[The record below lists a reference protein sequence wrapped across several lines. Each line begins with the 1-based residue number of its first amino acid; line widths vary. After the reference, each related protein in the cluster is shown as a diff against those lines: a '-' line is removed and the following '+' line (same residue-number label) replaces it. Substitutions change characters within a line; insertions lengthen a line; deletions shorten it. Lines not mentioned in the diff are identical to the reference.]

1 LFPSVVFQLQDAAE
15 DLGIQDAASLQ
26 AALTAAAAAGTAAA
40 ASNTS
45 LTAAAAAGAPDAASK
60 QAAAGPKLQEGSSGT
75 SASTDQP
82 HAVLASVAAAS
93 GLTDQE
99 ELQLALST
107 FRILQPSLQA
117 LGNDPKLVRRACSM
131 YEKAVAHDIA
141 EKRDFLAAAALYGI
155 LRQEAI
161 TSAAQL
167 RLALA
172 MHSAVKKEGIRD
184 AGDLHSAVVL
194 ASSAR
199 QAGVS
204 DPSKLSRL
212 LASPQD
218 MSQGPHSVTGTSSL
232 SARQGGLQPS
242 LSQRVVGM
250 HNADS
255 GQPGAAGE
263 SPHDAVLC
271 WLEAELDSRAPV
283 FEDDASFIR
292 EVADGEVLA
301 QDIAAQQELDR
312 WAGGYNGAVAECY
325 CVTPVA
331 QCAGNDGYIWLHRR
345 YGF

>member
-1 LFPSVVFQLQDAAE
+1 MQDAAE
-15 DLGIQDAASLQ
+15 DVGIQDAASLQ

-40 ASNTS
+40 ASNTA
-45 LTAAAAAGAPDAASK
+45 LTAAAAAGTAGAASK

-75 SASTDQP
+75 SASADQP
-82 HAVLASVAAAS
+82 HAVLASATAAS
-93 GLTDQE
+93 GHTDPE

-131 YEKAVAHDIA
+131 YEKAVTHGIA

-161 TSAAQL
+161 TSAVQL

-172 MHSAVKKEGIRD
+172 MHSAVKKEGVRD
-184 AGDLHSAVVL
+184 ADDLHSAVAL

-204 DPSKLSRL
+204 DPSKLTRL
-212 LASPQD
+212 LTSPQAAP
-218 MSQGPHSVTGTSSL
+218 QGSSSAASLTAGSATGLPFSSL
-232 SARQGGLQPS
+232 CARRDDMRSSSLQG
-242 LSQRVVGM
+242 VEGM
-250 HNADS
+250 HDADS
-255 GQPGAAGE
+255 RRPGAQRE
-263 SPHDAVLC
+263 SSDAVLR
-271 WLEAELDSRAPV
+271 WLESELDSKAPV

-292 EVADGEVLA
+292 EVVEGEVLA

-312 WAGGYNGAVAECY
+312 
-325 CVTPVA
+325 
-331 QCAGNDGYIWLHRR
+331 CAGAIPELIQIGTSGGCCQKPLPYA
-345 YGF
+345 YQA